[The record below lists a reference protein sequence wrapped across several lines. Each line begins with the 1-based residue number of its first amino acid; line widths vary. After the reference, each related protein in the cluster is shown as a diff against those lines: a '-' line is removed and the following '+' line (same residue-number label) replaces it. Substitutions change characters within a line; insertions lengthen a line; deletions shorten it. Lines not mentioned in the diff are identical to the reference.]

1 MAPASIT
8 KIMTYIV
15 TSEHVNDIEHTNVTI
30 KKAILDKLL
39 GTGSSLSGIKANE
52 TLNINQLLHCMMI
65 KSGNDAALVLA
76 DFIGNGNIETFVTM
90 MNEKAKELNCNNT
103 HFTNPHG
110 LYDENHYTT
119 ASDLI
124 KITKYA
130 MTLPGFTEITSKVTS
145 DILGSDRYPLV
156 TTNSLI
162 DPVRGGKYYYK
173 YAKGIKTGFDT
184 LAGRCLVSSAS
195 NNGYTYICI
204 ALNNLALKP
213 IIDTNKPVGEVKL
226 NFAWKKDTL
235 QLFPATD
242 YSAMLPKGV
251 MPSSIDVKMNVP
263 NSINATVKAGQK
275 VGTATL
281 SYANNE
287 IAIIDLVSEET
298 INRNYFLFISFIIRS
313 IFSSIWF
320 KIAFFLFLVLATFY
334 VFMFFKYN
342 KIKKKRKHRKSK
354 KFRYK

>member
-1 MAPASIT
+1 M
-8 KIMTYIV
+8 
-15 TSEHVNDIEHTNVTI
+15 
-30 KKAILDKLL
+30 
-39 GTGSSLSGIKANE
+39 
-52 TLNINQLLHCMMI
+52 
-65 KSGNDAALVLA
+65 
-76 DFIGNGNIETFVTM
+76 
-90 MNEKAKELNCNNT
+90 
-103 HFTNPHG
+103 
-110 LYDENHYTT
+110 
-119 ASDLI
+119 
-124 KITKYA
+124 
-130 MTLPGFTEITSKVTS
+130 TS

-195 NNGYTYICI
+195 NNGYTYICV
-204 ALNNLALKP
+204 ALGGFSETENQAMLDSKALYQWAFNNLALKP
-213 IIDTNKPVGEVKL
+213 IIDKNKPVGEVKL

-287 IAIIDLVSEET
+287 IATIDLVSEET